1 MRDSELISA
10 GIFFS
15 KGYTENWSGAIS
27 IIDSFFKTNPWTIKL
42 KDLNGEEII
51 RNFNEI
57 ELLLNKS

>member
-57 ELLLNKS
+57 